1 MRKLLP
7 ISTITLLTFFSSI
20 LYIFPSIGPN
30 TKIEE
35 NKIVETVNTT
45 PTPVIEKEVIVLDAG
60 HGGYDGGSLSK
71 NNIKEAD
78 ISLALA
84 LKTGKIL
91 ENNGYKVVYTRT
103 SDHVTWESDNVQDLS
118 ARVRIG
124 EEANADYFI
133 SLHLNFG
140 ESYNDGA
147 RGFEIYLDYE
157 DKTIINMAKTLKKN
171 LTKLNYSI
179 DRGLK
184 STKDFPLQ
192 VIDYNKVP
200 AMLIEIGFLT
210 DDDDTKYITSQKG
223 QDNIAQTIADSIM
236 TTLS

>member
-7 ISTITLLTFFSSI
+7 ISTVTLLTFFSFI
-20 LYIFPSIGPN
+20 LYIFPNMFLN
-30 TKIEE
+30 TEAEE
-35 NKIVETVNTT
+35 NKNAETTNIT
-45 PTPVIEKEVIVLDAG
+45 PAPAIEKEIIVLDAG

-91 ENNGYKVVYTRT
+91 ENNGYKVIYTRT
-103 SDHVTWESDNVQDLS
+103 SDEVSWESDNVQDLN
-118 ARVRIG
+118 ARIQTG
-124 EEANADYFI
+124 EKVNADYFI

-157 DKTIINMAKTLKKN
+157 DKTIINMAEKLEEN

-192 VIDYNKVP
+192 VIDCNKVP
-200 AMLIEIGFLT
+200 AMLIEIGFLS
-210 DDDDTKYITSQKG
+210 DDKDTKYITSQNG
-223 QDNIAQTIADSIM
+223 QDNISQTIADSIM

>member
-7 ISTITLLTFFSSI
+7 ISTVTLLTFFSFI
-20 LYIFPSIGPN
+20 LYIFPNMFLN
-30 TKIEE
+30 TEAEE
-35 NKIVETVNTT
+35 NKNAETTNIT
-45 PTPVIEKEVIVLDAG
+45 PAPAIEKEIIVLDAG

-91 ENNGYKVVYTRT
+91 ENNGYKVIYTRT
-103 SDHVTWESDNVQDLS
+103 SDEVSWESDNVQDLN
-118 ARVRIG
+118 ARIQTG
-124 EEANADYFI
+124 ENGNADYFI

-157 DKTIINMAKTLKKN
+157 DKTIINMAEKLEEN

-192 VIDYNKVP
+192 VIDCNKVP
-200 AMLIEIGFLT
+200 AMLIEIGFLS
-210 DDDDTKYITSQKG
+210 DDKDTKYITSQNG
-223 QDNIAQTIADSIM
+223 QDNISQTIADSIM

>member
-7 ISTITLLTFFSSI
+7 ISTVTLLTFFSFI
-20 LYIFPSIGPN
+20 LYIFPNMFLN
-30 TKIEE
+30 TEAEE
-35 NKIVETVNTT
+35 NKNAETTNIT
-45 PTPVIEKEVIVLDAG
+45 PAPAIEKEIIVLDAG

-84 LKTGKIL
+84 LKTGNIL
-91 ENNGYKVVYTRT
+91 ENNGYKVIYTRT
-103 SDHVTWESDNVQDLS
+103 SDEVSWESDNVQDLN
-118 ARVRIG
+118 ARIQTG
-124 EEANADYFI
+124 EKVNADYFI

-157 DKTIINMAKTLKKN
+157 DKTIINMAEKLEEN

-192 VIDYNKVP
+192 VIDCNKVP
-200 AMLIEIGFLT
+200 AMLIEIGFLS
-210 DDDDTKYITSQKG
+210 DDKDTKYITSQNG
-223 QDNIAQTIADSIM
+223 QDNISQTIADSIM